1 MIPKKFDFDYYKAA
15 LLRRKWHIIVPFFL
29 ILISGTIYAVTKP
42 KMYRASTVILVQRQ
56 QVPSSYVAS
65 NVTSSL
71 MDLINTIQQQV
82 ASRTNLEALI
92 KRSGLYA
99 GEDSSDQGAT
109 MQDKVE
115 RMRSNIEIQV
125 RRAEGFT
132 ISFTGKNPRKV
143 AEIANALAS
152 NFMTEHI
159 RTREE
164 MSADTTQFL
173 KSELARVEATLREK
187 ETALTAFKQ
196 QHMGGLPDDL
206 DTNLRMMEQLNQ
218 KVSSIERRL
227 DEAHAQ
233 KNMLEQQI
241 LNLKNADMVQQGPDI
256 FASDSDLFSL
266 EGGTAASGQL
276 QELRDRL
283 KALRLTYTEKH
294 PDIIRLERMIKQIEE
309 DQAQVKKNETQE
321 TPPTGTEEPFDM
333 AAVQRMT
340 LETQLASL
348 QTMTKDLQSE
358 KAQIHKQIALLADR
372 IENTPRKQLMLISLQ
387 RDYNQIRSQYDSLL
401 SKKLQS
407 ELAENLEKRQQGE
420 QFTIVDPAT
429 VPEEPVSPNVP
440 KIMLVAL
447 LAALCGGFGLAFT
460 LEYVDQSFRGANDL
474 AEFMQMPVLATIPQL
489 ETAAMQVKR
498 RRHRKVF
505 AYCLSGCF
513 LLAVCIT
520 VFLWVNGDLG
530 GLLQKLRSLV

>member
-1 MIPKKFDFDYYKAA
+1 MIPKKFDLDYYKAA
-15 LLRRKWHIIVPFFL
+15 LLRRKWHVIVPFFL

-42 KMYRASTVILVQRQ
+42 KMYQASTVILVQRQ

-71 MDLINTIQQQV
+71 MELINTIQQQV

-92 KRSGLYA
+92 KSSGLYA

-115 RMRSNIEIQV
+115 RMRRNIQIQV
-125 RRAEGFT
+125 QRAEGFT

-152 NFMTEHI
+152 NFMTEHV
-159 RTREE
+159 RAREE
-164 MSADTTQFL
+164 MSTSTTQFL
-173 KSELARVEATLREK
+173 KSELARVKATLREK

-227 DEAHAQ
+227 DETHAQ
-233 KNMLEQQI
+233 KNTLEQQI

-256 FASDSDLFSL
+256 YASDSDLFSL

-294 PDIIRLERMIKQIEE
+294 PDIIRLEKMIKQIEE
-309 DQAQVKKNETQE
+309 DQAQVEEDETQE
-321 TPPTGTEEPFDM
+321 MPPSGTEEAFDM

-340 LETQLASL
+340 LETQRASL
-348 QTMTKDLQSE
+348 ETITKDLLSQ
-358 KAQIHKQIALLADR
+358 KAKLEKQISLLAKR
-372 IENTPRKQLMLISLQ
+372 IETTPQRQLALISLQ
-387 RDYNQIRSQYDSLL
+387 REYNQIRSQYDSLAG
-401 SKKLQS
+401 KELQS

-429 VPEEPVSPNVP
+429 VPEKPFSPNVP
-440 KIMLVAL
+440 RIMLMTL
-447 LAALCGGFGLAFT
+447 LAALCGGFGLGFT
-460 LEYVDQSFRGANDL
+460 LEYFDQSFRGADDL
-474 AEFMQMPVLATIPQL
+474 AEFMQMPVLAIIPRL

-505 AYCLSGCF
+505 AYCLSGSF

-520 VFLWVNGDLG
+520 IFLWVSGGLG